1 MFEWDTK
8 KEADNIERH
17 GVNFETAQRA
27 FLDENRLIAKDEQ
40 HSEQEPRYFC
50 IGKVDNEIMTV
61 RFTYRNQLIRII
73 GAGQWRKGK
82 KQYEQANG

>member
-1 MFEWDTK
+1 VFEWDTK